1 VRGHIRKRGVKSY
14 QIAIHMGRD
23 PKTQKPQYMY
33 ETIRGTKKD
42 AETRL
47 AELLARMN
55 QGENIKPQKM
65 TFGEFL

>member
-1 VRGHIRKRGVKSY
+1 
-14 QIAIHMGRD
+14 MGRD